1 MIEKEDKK
9 KYYYP
14 FCKEV
19 GCDGILSVELN
30 DDFSLDYQ
38 CSKNE
43 KHQKKRI
50 FYKTFERFYLQEKII
65 ENCSKCHCD
74 FGNDEYKC
82 IKCNEIYCCYCFKY
96 DEHIKNNID
105 NLMITK
111 KRCLIHKKDLVQYCF
126 DCHKNLCIYCTKDN
140 KDKNPHYNHRI
151 ENLND
156 LIPPQNEIDK
166 LNHKIKKRKERY
178 LELIQ
183 LLDEWEIKLYNKI
196 EELKKNLKY
205 EIELMEKM
213 FSNFN
218 KCFLDYT
225 YFKNFE
231 YFKDYMRCTYS
242 SKFDKCYTFEDLE
255 NILEELFKKEE
266 INKEPN
272 SKEMNLEG
280 GYILKDGLISRI
292 NDTHVFGYSYN
303 SDTVKII
310 SIDENDMQALD
321 KTLIDFGLRIYSTS
335 LSLQKNR
342 IYATLANSRKVVIF
356 NFDLENKLME
366 KSSDE
371 INDNEDGG
379 RFNKCIEI
387 SDENIATAD
396 SNSIIIWKRYNEEY
410 VNIKKI
416 YLGKEIYDLLLINNE
431 YFVSTQAEQK
441 TLTFIDISDLKED
454 KVITNIDCIEDNNCL
469 FLFKNYIIV
478 NCKEG
483 ITLISIETKDI
494 TQYIQNFDFDL
505 KYKSLSIYNNDNDY
519 ILYILSSLDTKYN
532 KQMFNI
538 RIMKMED
545 NQLEL
550 IGNYEE
556 TEIDDQGKLHL
567 IILNKYTILIYGNKI
582 YSQKNEFLEIN
593 RN

>member
-65 ENCSKCHCD
+65 EKCSKCHCD

-82 IKCNEIYCCYCFKY
+82 IKCNKIYCCYCFKY

-126 DCHKNLCIYCTKDN
+126 DCRKNLCIYCTKEN
-140 KDKNPHYNHRI
+140 EDKNPHYQHRI
-151 ENLND
+151 KNLND
-156 LIPPQNEIDK
+156 LIPPENEIDK

-205 EIELMEKM
+205 EIELLEKM

-231 YFKDYMRCTYS
+231 YFRDYMSDTYS
-242 SKFDKCYTFEDLE
+242 SKFDKCYTFKDLKD
-255 NILEELFKKEE
+255 ILKELFKEEDIKEE
-266 INKEPN
+266 PDP
-272 SKEMNLEG
+272 KEMNLVG
-280 GYILKDGLISRI
+280 GHILKDGLITRI
-292 NDTHVFGYSYN
+292 DDEHIFGYSYN
-303 SDTVKII
+303 SDKVKII
-310 SIDENDMQALD
+310 YIDENGMQTLD
-321 KTLIDFGLRIYSTS
+321 KTLLDFNQRIFSAS

-342 IYATLANSRKVVIF
+342 IYATLRNSRKVVIF
-356 NFDLENKLME
+356 NFDLENELME
-366 KSSDE
+366 KSEEE
-371 INDNEDGG
+371 ILDNEGGG

-387 SDENIATAD
+387 TDEHIATAD
-396 SNSIIIWKRYNEEY
+396 SNSIIIWKKFNKEY
-410 VNIKKI
+410 SNIKKI
-416 YLGKEIYDLLLINNE
+416 YLNKGTYDLLLINNE
-431 YFVSTQAEQK
+431 YFASTQADQK
-441 TLTFIDISDLKED
+441 TLTFIDIPNLKED
-454 KVITNIDCIEDNNCL
+454 KVIANIDCIDDNNCL
-469 FLFKNYIIV
+469 FLLKNYIIV

-483 ITLISIETKDI
+483 IALISIEAKDI
-494 TQYIQNFDFDL
+494 IQYIQDPDIDL
-505 KYKSLSIYNNDNDY
+505 KYKSLSLYNKDNDY
-519 ILYILSSLDTKYN
+519 ILYALNRFDSDYN
-532 KQMFNI
+532 KQKFNI
-538 RIMKMED
+538 RILKIED
-545 NQLEL
+545 DQLKL
-550 IGNYEE
+550 IGSYEE
-556 TEIDDQGKLHL
+556 TDIDEQGKIQI
-567 IILNKYTILIYGNKI
+567 IILNNNTTLIYCDRI
-582 YSQKNEFLEIN
+582 FRQKNEFLEIN
-593 RN
+593 